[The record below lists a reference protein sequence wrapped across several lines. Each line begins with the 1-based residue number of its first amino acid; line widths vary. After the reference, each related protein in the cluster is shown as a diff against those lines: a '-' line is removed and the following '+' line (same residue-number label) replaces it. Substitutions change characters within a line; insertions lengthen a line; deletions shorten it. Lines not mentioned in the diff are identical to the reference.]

1 MLVTWCGPHNL
12 PDLGNGVESPRPR
25 VAGENRVM
33 VWTTEG
39 TARSGSWG
47 VSTIEMAPDPPA
59 CPCGQSGEQAARR
72 WAAGEGMWES
82 LGDEGGEGGGDIVR
96 SGA

>member
-1 MLVTWCGPHNL
+1 MTWCGPHNL
-12 PDLGNGVESPRPR
+12 PDLGKGVESPRPR

-47 VSTIEMAPDPPA
+47 VSTIEMAPDPQLVPV
-59 CPCGQSGEQAARR
+59 ARQVSR
-72 WAAGEGMWES
+72 QLEGGLQWRGRGRAGEMKAGQE
-82 LGDEGGEGGGDIVR
+82 EGTL
-96 SGA
+96 